1 MSLDDEVY
9 SQPVQRKTRLI
20 LTPDE
25 AAPYTAV
32 RETDVRTALLRG
44 LREYVENLSYDAPG
58 GARHRFLRVEET
70 WPEPD
75 QNAKYPSASIYTDEP
90 GLYDAVGFTPSFAQL
105 PDGRV
110 LQTTAEFTQTITID
124 LWCTNATE
132 RMGLIAMLEDAFDP
146 VDWMSGFRLRLP
158 HYFNA
163 VASYLKVNLSAVDST
178 ENANRRWRLA
188 SMTLQAAVP
197 QIRMVGALPGL
208 ELRIEVE
215 TYEADRSD
223 TVTPPIEGITATDL
237 PAGAG

>member
-9 SQPVQRKTRLI
+9 TQPVQRETRLI
-20 LTPDE
+20 LLPDE
-25 AAPYTAV
+25 SAPYTAV
-32 RETDVRTALLRG
+32 RETDARTALLRG
-44 LREYVENLSYDAPG
+44 LREYIENLSYDAPG
-58 GARHRFLRVEET
+58 GAHFRFLKVEET

-75 QNAKYPSASIYTDEP
+75 QNSKYPSASLYTEEP
-90 GLYDAVGFTPSFAQL
+90 GVYDASGYTPSFEQL

-110 LQTTAEFTQTITID
+110 LQASSEFTQSITVD

-163 VASYLKVNLSAVDST
+163 VGTFLKMNISVVDST

-188 SMTLQAAVP
+188 SMTLQASVT
-197 QIRMVGALPGL
+197 QLRMVGALPGL
-208 ELRIEVE
+208 ELRIAVE
-215 TYEADRSD
+215 TIEADLSG
-223 TVTPPIEGITATDL
+223 TVTPPIEGITVSDL
-237 PAGAG
+237 AAGAG

>member
-20 LTPDE
+20 MLPNE
-25 AAPYTAV
+25 SAPFTAT

-44 LREYVENLSYDAPG
+44 LREYMENLSYAAPG
-58 GARHRFLRVEET
+58 GSRLRFLKIEET

-75 QNAKYPSASIYTDEP
+75 QNAKYPSANLYTEEP
-90 GLYDAVGFTPSFAQL
+90 GVYDASGFAPSFAQL

-110 LQTTAEFTQTITID
+110 LQSAAEFTQTITID

-163 VASYLKVNLSAVDST
+163 VATFIKANIMAVDST

-188 SMTLQAAVP
+188 SMTLQATVP
-197 QIRMVGALPGL
+197 QIRMVGAVPGL
-208 ELRIEVE
+208 ELRFEVE
-215 TYEADRSD
+215 TYEAYLGD
-223 TVTPPIEGITATDL
+223 TVVPPIEGVLKAY
-237 PAGAG
+237 

>member
-20 LTPDE
+20 LSQSE
-25 AAPYTAV
+25 AEAYTAA
-32 RETDVRTALLRG
+32 RETDVRTAVLRG
-44 LREYVENLSYDAPG
+44 LREYIENLSYDAPG
-58 GARHRFLRVEET
+58 GARHRFLKVEET

-75 QNAKYPSASIYTDEP
+75 QNAKYPSANIYTEEP
-90 GLYDAVGFTPSFAQL
+90 GIYDAVGFVPSFEQL
-105 PDGRV
+105 PDGRL
-110 LQTTAEFTQTITID
+110 LQVSSEFTQVITID

-163 VASYLKVNLSAVDST
+163 VASYLKASISAVDST

-197 QIRMVGALPGL
+197 QIRMVGAVPGL
-208 ELRIEVE
+208 ELRLEVE

-223 TVTPPIEGITATDL
+223 TVTPPIEGITTTDL
-237 PAGAG
+237 AAGAG